1 MKRDLHFRFQALGFT
16 VSTHNDKSKKEVLEE
31 IHKGTT
37 LNFNMFLRHYLCA
50 VNCVISKHYLMA
62 AAEANHRDA
71 DSFVCIFL
79 THGKEGQIYAS
90 DDTIKMEEITN
101 PFRGDQC
108 KSLVGKPKIFIFQVT
123 VI

>member
-1 MKRDLHFRFQALGFT
+1 M
-16 VSTHNDKSKKEVLEE
+16 STHNDKSKKEVLEE

-37 LNFNMFLRHYLCA
+37 LNFNFNSFYEIICVLW
-50 VNCVISKHYLMA
+50 NCVISKYDLMA

-71 DSFVCIFL
+71 DCFVCIFL

-90 DDTIKMEEITN
+90 DGAIKMEEITN